1 MEWFSLKIDGR
12 EVSVPK
18 GKTVLE
24 ACRMHDI
31 PIPTLCHDPE
41 LTSVGACRLC
51 IVQIEGMRNLPPS
64 CVTQVA
70 QGMVVETRNSK
81 VRAARKTI
89 LELLVA
95 NHPLNCMVCQNMGNC
110 ALAEYAYEY
119 GVTGKPYQGEHRNLP
134 ADDQN
139 PFILRDPNKC
149 ILCGK
154 CIRVCDEIQ
163 GRSVLDFSF
172 RGFDTQVGPAF
183 NLPYHESDCVFCGSC
198 VSVCPVGALTEKKMV
213 GKGRPWEVKKV
224 QTTCPFCGTG
234 CNFDLNVKDEKVIGV
249 TSNPNAPVN
258 GKALCVKGRFGMDM
272 IYNPNRL
279 TTPLIRKDG
288 VLVPAEWDE
297 ALDLVAMKFREIKDT
312 YGANALA
319 ALSSA
324 HCTNEENY
332 LMQKFMRAV
341 IGTNNIDHCARVC
354 HAPTVAGLAV
364 SFGSGASTN
373 SFDEIPD
380 AKVMFV
386 IGANPTEAHPI
397 VGTKMKQALAKGA
410 KLIVADPRQI
420 ELAECSDLWLRLR
433 PGTDVAL
440 INGIMNIILANGW
453 EDCKFIEERT
463 EEFEHFR
470 ENVQQYPPEIV
481 SQITGVPVN
490 QLVEAAR
497 IYATAERAMIFYTLG
512 ITEHTTGT
520 DNVMSLANLAMLTGN
535 VGKENSGVN
544 PLRGQNNV
552 QGSCDMGA
560 LPGDYPGYQKVV
572 NPEVRMKFEEAWGV
586 PLNPN
591 IGIML
596 PDMFAAAISKNLRAM
611 YVMGEDP
618 VITDA
623 DANHVRK
630 GLESLDFLVV
640 QDIFMS
646 ETAKLADVVFPGAS
660 FAEKTGTFT
669 NAERRVQM
677 VNQAIKPIGNAKTD
691 GEIIDELANRMGYPF
706 SYFSPEQ
713 VMQEAANLT
722 PLYAGITHSR
732 LGTQGL
738 QWPVPNTEHLG
749 SKVLHQETF
758 SRGKGLFKAI
768 AFQEANELPD
778 EEYPFLL
785 NTGRKLSHYNV
796 FTQNSEVLES
806 YSPEELAEI
815 NPLDAKRLGFQEGER
830 VKVTSRRGGLETKI
844 RITERVPS
852 GMLFMTF
859 HYTETPTNVL
869 TNGASDKVSKTY
881 EYKACGVQ
889 ITKIAN

>member
-1 MEWFSLKIDGR
+1 MEWLSLTIDGQD
-12 EVSVPK
+12 VNVPK
-18 GKTVLE
+18 GTTVLE
-24 ACRMHDI
+24 ACRLHGI
-31 PIPTLCHDPE
+31 AIPTLCHDPE
-41 LTSVGACRLC
+41 LTSAGSCRLC

-70 QGMVVETRNSK
+70 QGMIVQTQNPK

-95 NHPLNCMVCQNMGNC
+95 NHPLNCMTCQRMGDC
-110 ALAEYAYEY
+110 SLAQYAYEY
-119 GVTGKPYQGEHRNLP
+119 GVTGACYPGERRQIPL
-134 ADDQN
+134 DEGN
-139 PFILRDPNKC
+139 PFIIKDSNKC

-183 NLPYHESDCVFCGSC
+183 NLPYHESECVFCGSC

-213 GKGRPWEVKKV
+213 GRGRPWEIKKV
-224 QTTCPFCGTG
+224 QTTCPYCGTG
-234 CNFDLNVKDEKVIGV
+234 CNFDLNVKNGKVIGV
-249 TSNPNAPVN
+249 TSNLSAPVN
-258 GKALCVKGRFGMDM
+258 GRALCVKGRFGMDM
-272 IYNPNRL
+272 IYNSNRL
-279 TTPLIRKDG
+279 ATPLIRKDG

-297 ALDLVAMKFREIKDT
+297 ALNLVATKFREIKET
-312 YGANALA
+312 HGANALA

-364 SFGSGASTN
+364 SFGSGAATN
-373 SFDEIPD
+373 SFEEIPD
-380 AKVMFV
+380 AQVMFV
-386 IGANPTEAHPI
+386 IGANPTEAHPV

-410 KLIVADPRQI
+410 KLIVVDPRQI
-420 ELAECSDLWLRLR
+420 ELAECSDLYLRLR
-433 PGTDVAL
+433 AGTDVAL

-453 EDCKFIEERT
+453 EDRKFISERT
-463 EEFEHFR
+463 EGFAEFQD
-470 ENVQQYPPEIV
+470 NIKNYPPDVV
-481 SQITGVPVN
+481 SRITGVPEE

-497 IYATAERAMIFYTLG
+497 IYATADRAMIFYTLG

-535 VGKENSGVN
+535 IGKKYSGVN

-560 LPGDYPGYQKVV
+560 LPGDYPGYQKVI
-572 NPEVRMKFEEAWGV
+572 NTEVRKKFEKAWGV
-586 PLNPN
+586 TLDPDM
-591 IGIML
+591 GIML
-596 PDMFAAAISKNLRAM
+596 PDMFAAAISKKLRAM

-618 VITDA
+618 VVTDA

-646 ETAKLADVVFPGAS
+646 ETAKMADVVLPGAS

-669 NAERRVQM
+669 NAERRIQM
-677 VNQAIKPIGNAKTD
+677 VNKAIEPIGNAKAD
-691 GEIIDELANRMGYPF
+691 GEIISELANRMGYPF
-706 SYFSPEQ
+706 SYDSVEE
-713 VMQEAANLT
+713 VMEEVASLT
-722 PLYAGITHSR
+722 PLYGGVTHQR

-738 QWPVPNTEHLG
+738 QWPVPSVDHPG
-749 SKVLHQETF
+749 SKVLHQESFT
-758 SRGKGLFKAI
+758 RGKGLFVSV

-796 FTQNSEVLES
+796 FTQNSEALGT

-815 NPLDAKRLGFQEGER
+815 NPQDACRLGIKEGEW
-830 VKVTSRRGGLETKI
+830 VKVASRRGALETKI
-844 RITERVPS
+844 TITDRVPE
-852 GMLFMTF
+852 GMVFMTF
-859 HYTETPTNVL
+859 HYMDTPTNVL

-889 ITKIAN
+889 ISKIA

>member
-1 MEWFSLKIDGR
+1 MEWFTLTIDGR

-18 GKTVLE
+18 GTTVLE
-24 ACRMHDI
+24 ACRMHNI

-41 LTSVGACRLC
+41 LTPAGSCRLC

-64 CVTQVA
+64 CVTQVS
-70 QGMVVETRNSK
+70 QGMVVETQNLK

-95 NHPLNCMVCQNMGNC
+95 NHPLNCMTCQKMGDC
-110 ALAEYAYEY
+110 SLAKYAYEY
-119 GVTGKPYQGEHRNLP
+119 GVTGELYQGERRSLP
-134 ADDQN
+134 LDDGN
-139 PFILRDPNKC
+139 PFIVRNPNKC
-149 ILCGK
+149 VLCGK
-154 CIRVCDEIQ
+154 CIRVCEEIQ

-198 VSVCPVGALTEKKMV
+198 VSVCPVGALSEKKMV
-213 GKGRPWEVKKV
+213 GEGRPWEVKKV

-234 CNFDLNVKDEKVIGV
+234 CNFDLNVKDGKVIGV

-272 IYNPNRL
+272 INNPNRL

-297 ALDLVAMKFREIKDT
+297 ALDLVAAKFREIKEN

-332 LMQKFMRAV
+332 LLQKFMRGV

-373 SFDEIPD
+373 SFEEIPN

-386 IGANPTEAHPI
+386 IGANPTEAHPV

-420 ELAECSDLWLRLR
+420 ELAESSHLWLRLR

-453 EDCKFIEERT
+453 EDPSFIEART
-463 EEFEHFR
+463 EGFDKFG
-470 ENVQQYPPEIV
+470 ENLENYPPEKV
-481 SQITGVPVN
+481 SQITGVPVE
-490 QLVEAAR
+490 QLEEAAR

-535 VGKENSGVN
+535 VGKECSGVN

-572 NPEVRMKFEEAWGV
+572 NPEVRKKFEEAWGV
-586 PLNPN
+586 SLDPN
-591 IGIML
+591 IGLML
-596 PDMFAAAISKNLRAM
+596 PDMFKAAINRDLRAM
-611 YVMGEDP
+611 YIMGEDP

-646 ETAKLADVVFPGAS
+646 ETAKLADVVLPGAS

-677 VNQAIKPIGNAKTD
+677 VNQAIKPIGNARTD
-691 GEIIDELANRMGYPF
+691 GEIIIELANRMGYPS
-706 SYFSPEQ
+706 SYESSEE
-713 VMQEAANLT
+713 VMQEIASLT
-722 PLYAGITHSR
+722 PLYGGISHQR

-738 QWPVPNTEHLG
+738 QWPVPSLDHPG

-758 SRGKGLFKAI
+758 SRGKGLFMPIEYQA
-768 AFQEANELPD
+768 ANELPD
-778 EEYPFLL
+778 EEYPFVL

-796 FTQNSEVLES
+796 FTQNSEALES

-815 NPLDAKRLGFQEGER
+815 NPLDAQQLDVKEGER
-830 VKVTSRRGGLETKI
+830 VKVVSRRGELETKI
-844 RITERVPS
+844 RITERVPQ
-852 GMLFMTF
+852 GMIFMTF
-859 HYTETPTNVL
+859 HYMETPTNVL
-869 TNGASDKVSKTY
+869 TNGAADKVSKTY
-881 EYKACGVQ
+881 EYKACGVR
-889 ITKIAN
+889 ITKTA

>member
-1 MEWFSLKIDGR
+1 MEWFTLTIDGR

-18 GKTVLE
+18 GTTVLE

-31 PIPTLCHDPE
+31 QIPTLCHDPE
-41 LTSVGACRLC
+41 LTSAGACRLC

-64 CVTQVA
+64 CVTQVS
-70 QGMVVETRNSK
+70 QGMVVQTQNSK
-81 VRAARKTI
+81 VQAARKTI

-95 NHPLNCMVCQNMGNC
+95 NHPLDCMTCQKLGDC
-110 ALAEYAYEY
+110 SLAKYAYEY
-119 GVTGKPYQGEHRNLP
+119 GVTGDLYQGERRNLP
-134 ADDQN
+134 IDEGN

-149 ILCGK
+149 VLCGK
-154 CIRVCDEIQ
+154 CIRACDEIQ

-172 RGFDTQVGPAF
+172 RGFNAQVGPAF
-183 NLPYHESDCVFCGSC
+183 NLSYHESDCVFCGSC
-198 VSVCPVGALTEKKMV
+198 VSVCPVGALIEKKMV
-213 GKGRPWEVKKV
+213 GKGRPWEVTKV

-234 CNFDLNVKDEKVIGV
+234 CNFDLNVKDGKVIGV
-249 TSNPNAPVN
+249 TSNPEAPVN

-272 IYNPNRL
+272 IYNSNRL

-297 ALDLVAMKFREIKDT
+297 ALDLVATKFREIKDT

-373 SFDEIPD
+373 SFNEIPD

-386 IGANPTEAHPI
+386 IGANPTEAHPV

-410 KLIVADPRQI
+410 KLIVVDPRRI

-453 EDCKFIEERT
+453 EDREFIEKRT
-463 EEFEHFR
+463 EEFEKFR
-470 ENVQQYPPEIV
+470 DNIQKYPPELV
-481 SQITGVPVN
+481 SQITGVPVE

-560 LPGDYPGYQKVV
+560 LPGDYPGYQKVK
-572 NPEVRMKFEEAWGV
+572 NPEAQKKFEEAWGV
-586 PLNPN
+586 TLSSNV
-591 IGIML
+591 GLML
-596 PDMFAAAISKNLRAM
+596 PDMFPAAINKDLRAM
-611 YVMGEDP
+611 YIMGEDP
-618 VITDA
+618 VVTDA

-630 GLESLDFLVV
+630 GIESLDFLVV

-646 ETAKLADVVFPGAS
+646 ETAKMADVVLPGAS

-669 NAERRVQM
+669 NAERRIQM

-691 GEIIDELANRMGYPF
+691 GDIICKLAERMGYPF
-706 SYFSPEQ
+706 SYNSSEEI
-713 VMQEAANLT
+713 MQEVARLT
-722 PLYAGITHSR
+722 PLYGGVTHER

-738 QWPVPNTEHLG
+738 QWPVPSFEHPG

-758 SRGKGLFKAI
+758 SRGKGLFMAI
-768 AFQEANELPD
+768 AHQEANEQPN

-785 NTGRKLSHYNV
+785 STGRKLSHYNV
-796 FTQNSEVLES
+796 FTQNSEALES

-815 NPLDAKRLGFQEGER
+815 NPVDAKRLSFEEGER
-830 VKVTSRRGGLETKI
+830 VKVTSRRGELETKI
-844 RITERVPS
+844 RITERVPP
-852 GMLFMTF
+852 GMVFMTF
-859 HYTETPTNVL
+859 HYKGTPTNVL

-889 ITKIAN
+889 ITKIA

>member
-1 MEWFSLKIDGR
+1 MEWFSLTIDGR

-18 GKTVLE
+18 GTTVLE
-24 ACRMHDI
+24 ACRMHGI

-41 LTSVGACRLC
+41 LTSAGACRLC

-70 QGMVVETRNSK
+70 QGMVVQTQNSK

-95 NHPLNCMVCQNMGNC
+95 NHPLDCMTCQRMGNC
-110 ALAEYAYEY
+110 SLAEYAYEY
-119 GVTGKPYQGEHRNLP
+119 GVTGEIYHGEQRDLTV
-134 ADDQN
+134 DEGN
-139 PFILRDPNKC
+139 PFILRNPNKC

-154 CIRVCDEIQ
+154 CIRACAEIQ

-198 VSVCPVGALTEKKMV
+198 VSVCPVGALTEKKMI

-234 CNFDLNVKDEKVIGV
+234 CNFDLNVKDGKVIGV
-249 TSNPNAPVN
+249 TSNPEAPVN
-258 GKALCVKGRFGMDM
+258 AKALCVKGRFGMDM

-297 ALDLVAMKFREIKDT
+297 ALDLVATKFREIKDT

-373 SFDEIPD
+373 SFEEIPN

-410 KLIVADPRQI
+410 KLIVVDPRQI

-453 EDCKFIEERT
+453 EDRAFIEERT
-463 EEFEHFR
+463 EDFEKFR
-470 ENVQQYPPEIV
+470 ENIQNYPPELV
-481 SQITGVPVN
+481 NQITGVSVE

-560 LPGDYPGYQKVV
+560 LPGDYPGYQKVA
-572 NPEVRMKFEEAWGV
+572 NPETRMKFEEAWGV
-586 PLNPN
+586 PLDPKN
-591 IGIML
+591 GIML
-596 PDMFAAAISKNLRAM
+596 PDMFKASIGKDLRAM
-611 YVMGEDP
+611 YIMGEDP

-646 ETAKLADVVFPGAS
+646 ETAKLADVVLPGAS
-660 FAEKTGTFT
+660 FAEKSGTFT

-677 VNQAIKPIGNAKTD
+677 VNQAIKPVGNAKTD
-691 GEIIDELANRMGYPF
+691 GEIISELANRMGYPF
-706 SYFSPEQ
+706 TYHSSEQ
-713 VMQEAANLT
+713 IMQEVAKLT
-722 PLYAGITHSR
+722 PLYAGVSHAR

-738 QWPVPNTEHLG
+738 QWPVPSTEHPG
-749 SKVLHQETF
+749 SKVLHQVAF
-758 SRGKGLFKAI
+758 SRGKGLFMAI
-768 AFQEANELPD
+768 AHQDANELPD

-796 FTQNSEVLES
+796 FTQNSEALES

-815 NPLDAKRLGFQEGER
+815 NPMDAKRLSLEEGER
-830 VKVTSRRGGLETKI
+830 IKVTSRRGELETKI
-844 RITERVPS
+844 RITDRVPT
-852 GMLFMTF
+852 GMVFMTF
-859 HYTETPTNVL
+859 HYAETPTNVL

-889 ITKIAN
+889 ITKIA

>member
-1 MEWFSLKIDGR
+1 MEWFTLTIDGR

-18 GKTVLE
+18 GTTVLE
-24 ACRMHDI
+24 ACRMHNI

-41 LTSVGACRLC
+41 LTLAGSCRLC

-64 CVTQVA
+64 CVTQAA
-70 QGMVVETRNSK
+70 QGMVVETQNPK

-89 LELLVA
+89 LELLVT
-95 NHPLNCMVCQNMGNC
+95 NHPLNCMTCQKMGDC
-110 ALAEYAYEY
+110 SLANYAYEY
-119 GVTGKPYQGEHRNLP
+119 GVTGKLYQGERRRLP
-134 ADDQN
+134 LDDGN
-139 PFILRDPNKC
+139 PFIVKDPNKC

-154 CIRVCDEIQ
+154 CIRACEEIQ

-183 NLPYHESDCVFCGSC
+183 NLPYHESECVFCGSC
-198 VSVCPVGALTEKKMV
+198 VSVCPVGALSEKKMI
-213 GKGRPWEVKKV
+213 GQGRPWEVTKV

-234 CNFDLNVKDEKVIGV
+234 CNFDLNVKDGKVIGV

-279 TTPLIRKDG
+279 TTPLIRKEG
-288 VLVPAEWDE
+288 ALVPAEWDE
-297 ALDLVAMKFREIKDT
+297 ALDLVASKFREIKEN

-332 LMQKFMRAV
+332 LMQKFMRGV

-373 SFDEIPD
+373 SFEEIPN
-380 AKVMFV
+380 AQVMFV
-386 IGANPTEAHPI
+386 IGANPTEAHPV

-410 KLIVADPRQI
+410 KLIVVDPRQI
-420 ELAECSDLWLRLR
+420 ELAESSHLWLRLR

-453 EDCKFIEERT
+453 EDPAFIEART
-463 EEFEHFR
+463 EGFAEFR
-470 ENVQQYPPEIV
+470 ENLAKYPPETV
-481 SQITGVPVN
+481 SQITGVPVE
-490 QLVEAAR
+490 QLEEAAR

-535 VGKENSGVN
+535 VGKECSGVN

-572 NPEVRMKFEEAWGV
+572 NPEMRKKFEAAWGV
-586 PLNPN
+586 TLDPN
-591 IGIML
+591 IGLML
-596 PDMFAAAISKNLRAM
+596 PDMFKAAINKDLRAM
-611 YVMGEDP
+611 YIMGEDP

-646 ETAKLADVVFPGAS
+646 ETAKLADVVLPGAS

-677 VNQAIKPIGNAKTD
+677 VNQAIKPIGKARTD
-691 GEIIDELANRMGYPF
+691 GEIIIELANRMGYPF
-706 SYFSPEQ
+706 SYPSSEQ
-713 VMQEAANLT
+713 VMQEVAGLT
-722 PLYAGITHSR
+722 PLYAGITHER
-732 LGTQGL
+732 LGSQGL
-738 QWPVPNTEHLG
+738 QWPVPSLDHPG
-749 SKVLHQETF
+749 SKVLHQNTF
-758 SRGKGLFKAI
+758 TRGKGLFMPIEYQA
-768 AFQEANELPD
+768 ANELPD

-806 YSPEELAEI
+806 YAPEELAEI
-815 NPLDAKRLGFQEGER
+815 NPLDAKRLDVIEGER
-830 VKVTSRRGGLETKI
+830 VKVVSRRGELETKI
-844 RITERVPS
+844 KVTERVPQ
-852 GMLFMTF
+852 GMIFMTF
-859 HYTETPTNVL
+859 HYMDTPTNVL
-869 TNGASDKVSKTY
+869 TNAASDKVSKTY

-889 ITKIAN
+889 ITKIA

>member
-1 MEWFSLKIDGR
+1 MEGITLSIDGR
-12 EVSVPK
+12 VVTVPE
-18 GKTVLE
+18 GMTVLE

-31 PIPTLCHDPE
+31 PVPTLCHDPE
-41 LTSVGACRLC
+41 LTSAGACRLC

-64 CVTQVA
+64 CVTKVT
-70 QGMVVETRNSK
+70 QGMVVETQNPK
-81 VRAARKTI
+81 IRAARKTI

-95 NHPLNCMVCQNMGNC
+95 NHPLDCMTCQKLGEC
-110 ALAEYAYEY
+110 ALAKYAYEY
-119 GVTGKPYQGEHRNLP
+119 RVTGELYKGERRTLP
-134 ADDQN
+134 IDSSN

-149 ILCGK
+149 IACGK
-154 CIRVCDEIQ
+154 CIRACTEIQ
-163 GRSVLDFSF
+163 GRSVLDFSS
-172 RGFDTQVGPAF
+172 RGFDVQVGPAF
-183 NLPYHESDCVFCGSC
+183 NLPYHESECVFCGSC
-198 VSVCPVGALTEKKMV
+198 VSVCPVGALTEKQMV
-213 GKGRPWEVKKV
+213 GKGRPWEVTKV
-224 QTTCPFCGTG
+224 QTTCPYCGTG
-234 CNFDLNVKDEKVIGV
+234 CNFDLNVYEGKVIGV

-297 ALDLVAMKFREIKDT
+297 ALDLVATKFKEIKDAH
-312 YGANALA
+312 GANSLA

-332 LMQKFMRAV
+332 LLQKFMRAI

-373 SFDEIPD
+373 SFEEIPD
-380 AKVMFV
+380 AQVMFV
-386 IGANPTEAHPI
+386 IGANPTEAHPV

-410 KLIVADPRQI
+410 KLIVVDPRQI
-420 ELAECSDLWLRLR
+420 ELAESSDLWLRLR

-440 INGIMNIILANGW
+440 LNGIMNIILANGW
-453 EDCKFIEERT
+453 EDQTFIAERT
-463 EEFEHFR
+463 EDFDKFK
-470 ENVQQYPPEIV
+470 ENIHNYPPEVV
-481 SQITGVPVN
+481 SEITGVPVA
-490 QLVEAAR
+490 QLEQAAR

-535 VGKENSGVN
+535 VGKKYSGVN

-572 NPEVRMKFEEAWGV
+572 NPQVQMKFEEAWGV
-586 PLNPN
+586 SLDPN
-591 IGIML
+591 AGMML
-596 PDMFAAAISKNLRAM
+596 PDMFPAAIRKDLRAM
-611 YVMGEDP
+611 YIMGEDP

-646 ETAKLADVVFPGAS
+646 ETAKLADVVLPGAS

-677 VNQAIKPIGNAKTD
+677 VNQAIKPIGNAKPD
-691 GEIIDELANRMGYPF
+691 AEIISELANRLGYPF
-706 SYFSPEQ
+706 LYDSSEQ
-713 VMQEAANLT
+713 IMQEVARLT
-722 PLYAGITHSR
+722 PLYGGISHAR

-738 QWPVPNTEHLG
+738 QWPVPNAEHPG

-768 AFQEANELPD
+768 AYQEANELPD
-778 EEYPFLL
+778 EEYPFVL

-796 FTQNSEVLES
+796 FTQNSEALET

-815 NPLDAKRLGFQEGER
+815 NPLDAKRLDFEDGER
-830 VKVTSRRGGLETKI
+830 VKVTSRRGELETKI
-844 RITERVPS
+844 RITERVPQ
-852 GMLFMTF
+852 GMVFMTF
-859 HYTETPTNVL
+859 HYKETPTNVL
-869 TNGASDKVSKTY
+869 TNGAADKVSKTY
-881 EYKACGVQ
+881 EYKACGVK
-889 ITKIAN
+889 ITKIA